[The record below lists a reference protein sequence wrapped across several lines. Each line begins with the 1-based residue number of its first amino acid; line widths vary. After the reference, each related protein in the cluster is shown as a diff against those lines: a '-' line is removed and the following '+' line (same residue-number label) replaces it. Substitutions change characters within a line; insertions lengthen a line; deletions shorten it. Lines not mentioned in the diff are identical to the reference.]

1 MPCHKQFDSYAYVD
15 SNVMKE
21 AERRFAEL
29 LPLFEKE
36 EQEGVQPMIIETWNT
51 AVRIYREADIQT
63 PFYILFQMK
72 SMGDRFQTM
81 MYEFAIV
88 KVKGRTKETDVIKD
102 SLVWFCDKKKGIFR
116 LEEHL
121 CDLRK
126 RTEIFPCIAPSGS
139 V

>member
-1 MPCHKQFDSYAYVD
+1 MRCRKQIDTYEQVD

-21 AERRFAEL
+21 AERRFTEL

-36 EQEGVQPMIIETWNT
+36 ENDGVQSMIIQTWNT
-51 AVRIYREADIQT
+51 AVQIYQEADVKT

-72 SMGDRFQTM
+72 SMGERFQAM

-88 KVKGRTKETDVIKD
+88 KVKGRTHETDVIKD
-102 SLVWFCDKKKGIFR
+102 SLVWYCDKKKGIFS
-116 LEEHL
+116 LEKHL

-126 RTEIFPCIAPSGS
+126 RTEIFPCVASSGS